1 MSVPNQSSPG
11 VRPGDVGGGPQDESD
26 LAARTMRGDDRAFTT
41 LYERHAPAAYA
52 AVYRLLDSAADAEDV
67 VQELFL
73 ALPGT
78 LSGYDPTRGA
88 LGAWLRRVAVR
99 LALMRMRTVRRR
111 RETDAGSVAALLARE
126 DAALERLSIE
136 SALAR
141 LSEEQRTVFLLKE
154 VEGYEH
160 REIAALLDIS
170 VANSEVRLFRARQA
184 LRALLGG
191 SR

>member
-1 MSVPNQSSPG
+1 
-11 VRPGDVGGGPQDESD
+11 
-26 LAARTMRGDDRAFTT
+26 MRGDEQAFGA
-41 LYERHAPAAYA
+41 LYARHAATAYVAAH
-52 AVYRLLDSAADAEDV
+52 RLLGSGADAEDV

-73 ALPGT
+73 ALPRT
-78 LSGYDPTRGA
+78 LSGYDPTRGP
-88 LGAWLRRVAVR
+88 LGGWLRRVAVR
-99 LALMRMRTVRRR
+99 LALMRRR

-141 LSEEQRTVFLLKE
+141 LSEEHRTVFLLKE

>member
-1 MSVPNQSSPG
+1 MTATQREEAELPG
-11 VRPGDVGGGPQDESD
+11 ERELV
-26 LAARTMRGDDRAFTT
+26 ARTMHGDEQAFAA
-41 LYERHAPAAYA
+41 LYNRHAATAYA
-52 AVYRLLDSAADAEDV
+52 AAYRMLGGAADAEDV

-78 LSGYDPTRGA
+78 LSGYDPTRA
-88 LGAWLRRVAVR
+88 PLGAWLRRVAVR

-141 LSEEQRTVFLLKE
+141 LSEEHRTVFLLKE

>member
-1 MSVPNQSSPG
+1 MKAPRQSSLRMDSVAVPH
-11 VRPGDVGGGPQDESD
+11 DE
-26 LAARTMRGDDRAFTT
+26 LEERALVARTMEGDETAFAA
-41 LYERHAPAAYA
+41 LYHRHASAAYTA
-52 AVYRLLDSAADAEDV
+52 AYRLLDSAPDAEDV

-73 ALPGT
+73 ALPKT
-78 LSGYDPTRGA
+78 LAGYDPARGA

-99 LALMRMRTVRRR
+99 LALMRMRSVRRR
-111 RETDAGSVAALLARE
+111 RETDAGSVATLLAR
-126 DAALERLSIE
+126 DDSALERLSIE
-136 SALAR
+136 AALAR

-160 REIAALLDIS
+160 REIATLLDIS

-191 SR
+191 TR

>member
-1 MSVPNQSSPG
+1 MTATQP
-11 VRPGDVGGGPQDESD
+11 DDESLPD
-26 LAARTMRGDDRAFTT
+26 ERELVALAMRGGDEAFSA
-41 LYERHAPAAYA
+41 LYARHAAAAYTA
-52 AVYRLLDSAADAEDV
+52 AYRLLGSAADAEDV

-78 LSGYDPTRGA
+78 LSGYDPTRGP

-136 SALAR
+136 AALAR
-141 LSEEQRTVFLLKE
+141 LSDDQRAVFLLKE

>member
-1 MSVPNQSSPG
+1 MTAIPQSP
-11 VRPGDVGGGPQDESD
+11 DWCDDDERE
-26 LAARTMRGDDRAFTT
+26 LVARTILGEEQAFAA
-41 LYERHAPAAYA
+41 LYARHAATAYA
-52 AVYRLLDSAADAEDV
+52 AAHRLLGSAADAEDV

-73 ALPGT
+73 PLPET
-78 LSGYDPTRGA
+78 LRGYDPTRGP
-88 LGAWLRRVAVR
+88 LGGWLRRVAVR
-99 LALMRMRTVRRR
+99 MALMRMRTVRRR
-111 RETDAGSVAALLARE
+111 RETDAGSVVALLARD

-136 SALAR
+136 AALAR
-141 LSEEQRTVFLLKE
+141 ISDEHRTVFLLKE

-160 REIAALLDIS
+160 REIAALLDIT